1 MDGLIE
7 AYLKSED
14 APAAVHEFE
23 VRASDPLPH
32 AAYLDAMRCFVALG
46 FEIKRDQKMLR
57 INTGT
62 TRVEV
67 NGLMNINKYCQTEL
81 LETAVFRRKT
91 KLRSDTNPYH
101 MKGSLA
107 TEHPL
112 TEDEIAQVRGA
123 WPHQDKVFRLMHRL
137 TLAHADY
144 PCFEVDC
151 TTVKMSR
158 PTKLAFRALQL
169 DKYATDYEV
178 EIEAVKRAPFDVF
191 KRQLN
196 KCCTALLSG
205 VQGTA
210 FPVAHAEI
218 QQVLAGYAELVKP
231 DKKLPL
237 TRWFVG
243 PQSVALQP
251 HNLNSKSLKQTLAFS
266 GEDEE
271 LPDVLNSYDVRKNYT
286 VTDKADGLRKLL
298 YIYKERAYFVNSR
311 MRVEF
316 CGFPLK
322 QLGNTLLDGEFIQ
335 DLNLFAVF
343 DAYFVNGVD
352 VRARPFEERRS
363 AMVSAVEIIA
373 AAKPTFAIKAKTFY
387 SSKDVF
393 SACRLCLAAVY
404 PYAIDGLIFTP
415 LSLGVGMN
423 EHSKAPPNRTLTW
436 DKSFKWKETN
446 TVDFKVSVQE
456 TLEGQVRVGL
466 LVFASA
472 SNWENPQRT
481 LFEQNTQRPRNK
493 DGLRPFYT
501 EDDAT
506 SHACLLPNPM
516 CTLDGQTFDNGAVV
530 EFKYV
535 GENAPY
541 YNWQPVRVRADKDF
555 PNSFN
560 TAHNTWDAIR
570 NPITPEMV
578 KGEVPVGAGK
588 YYVGNKTGMQAV
600 REFNNFV
607 KTAILTAAC
616 NHGMRLIDL
625 AVGRAGDLHKWK
637 ELQLAFVFGVDLMAD
652 NIHNKQ
658 DGACVRYLE
667 ATSHYSNTYAIFV
680 QGDTSKDL
688 MSGKAFSGE
697 QDRTVALAIL
707 GKVGV
712 ETVNPAL
719 FNVVRHH
726 NTAFDVCSLMFALH
740 YYYGGQRAFT
750 QLMKNVVACLS
761 VGGSFVGCAW
771 DGCAVFERLKD
782 VPTGGVLQIGAVSI
796 CKQYSATKFDE
807 AAPFGCAIA
816 VAQETFTET
825 SEYLVHF
832 GHLET
837 FLTKHG
843 FSVAVHP
850 FMKHHRH
857 YKGRELTQAEKDVC
871 FMNKYFVCKK
881 VNHVDVEVLD
891 FKVKLAGSLVI

>member
-7 AYLKSED
+7 AYLKTED
-14 APAAVHEFE
+14 APALAHEFE
-23 VRASDPLPH
+23 VRASDPLSH
-32 AAYLDAMRCFVALG
+32 AVYIAVMQCFGAQGFTVKEDA
-46 FEIKRDQKMLR
+46 KMLR
-57 INTGT
+57 IITGQ

-67 NGLMNINKYCQTEL
+67 VGLMNINKYCQTEL
-81 LETAVFRRKT
+81 LEAAVFFRKT
-91 KLRSDTNPYH
+91 KLRSDTNAYH
-101 MKGSLA
+101 LKGSLA
-107 TEHPL
+107 TEQRL
-112 TEDEIAQVRGA
+112 TEDESAQVRGSYA
-123 WPHQDKVFRLMHRL
+123 HQDKVFRLMHRL
-137 TLAHADY
+137 TLVHADY
-144 PCFEVDC
+144 PCFQVDC

-178 EIEAVKRAPFDVF
+178 EIEAVKRAPFELF

-196 KCCTALLSG
+196 KCCTCFLSG

-210 FPVAHAEI
+210 FPVAHTEI
-218 QQVLAGYAELVKP
+218 QQVLTAYSEMVKP

-251 HNLNSKSLKQTLAFS
+251 HNLKSKSMKPTVAFS

-271 LPDVLNSYDVRKNYT
+271 LPEVLNASDVRMNYT
-286 VTDKADGLRKLL
+286 VTDKADGLRKML
-298 YIYKERAYFVNSR
+298 YVCGGRVYFLNSR
-311 MRVEF
+311 MRVES
-316 CGFPLK
+316 CGFVVK
-322 QLGNTLLDGEFIQ
+322 QLGTTLLDGEYVQ
-335 DLNLFAVF
+335 ALNLFAVF
-343 DAYFVNGVD
+343 DAYFLNGVD
-352 VRARPFEERRS
+352 VRAQAFEKRRA
-363 AMVSAVEIIA
+363 AMISAVEIVA
-373 AAKPTFAIKAKTFY
+373 AAKPTFTIKAKTFY
-387 SSKDVF
+387 SGDVF

-404 PYAIDGLIFTP
+404 PYKIDGLIFTP
-415 LSLGVGMN
+415 LLLGVGMN
-423 EHSKAPPNRTLTW
+423 EHSKVPPNRTLTW
-436 DKSFKWKETN
+436 EKSFKWKEEN

-456 TLEGQVRVGL
+456 TLENKVRVGL
-466 LVFASA
+466 LVFATA

-481 LFEQNTQRPRNK
+481 MFEQNTQRPRNK

-501 EDDAT
+501 EVDAT
-506 SHACLLPNPM
+506 SHACMLPLPM
-516 CTLDGQTFDNGAVV
+516 RTLEGDEFDNGAVV

-535 GENAPY
+535 KENAPY

-560 TAHNTWDAIR
+560 TAHNTWDAIQ
-570 NPITPEMV
+570 NPITLAMV
-578 KGEVPVGAGK
+578 KGEEPVCASK

-607 KTAILTAAC
+607 KTVLLNTVC
-616 NHGMRLIDL
+616 SNGMRLIDL

-637 ELQLAFVFGVDLMAD
+637 ELQLAFVFGVDLLAD

-667 ATSHYSNTYAIFV
+667 STSHYSNTYALFV
-680 QGDTSKDL
+680 QGDTSRDL
-688 MSGKAFSGE
+688 MSGKAFLGE
-697 QDRTVALAIL
+697 QDRLVALAVL

-712 ETVNPAL
+712 ETVNPAF
-719 FNVVRHH
+719 FNVARHH

-782 VPTGGVLQIGAVSI
+782 VPTGGVLQLGEVSI
-796 CKQYSATKFDE
+796 CKQYSAAKYDE
-807 AAPFGCAIA
+807 GAPFGYAIS
-816 VAQETFTET
+816 VAQATFTET

-832 GHLET
+832 GHLEK
-837 FLTKHG
+837 FLTAHG

-857 YKGRELTQAEKDVC
+857 YKGKELTQAEKDVC

-881 VNHVDVEVLD
+881 VNHVDVGVLD
-891 FKVKLAGSLVI
+891 FKVKLEGSLVI